1 MTRFHRMAGL
11 TAALLASA
19 PAAAQPAPRPA
30 TPPSQAVAARA
41 LERWTSPVLTRFNS
55 EAEFRRY
62 VRAVRAHP
70 DGARPRWWARGRH
83 IQFAQSVGPAEIQS
97 DSEPPICPPEDPA
110 CAGAEGDSLSIVA
123 TGTRTRSNS
132 ITNNQEAGVDEG
144 DIVKQIG
151 QYLLVLQDGRIFV
164 IDTRA
169 GDGGRLALADRIN
182 VYRDADDDIWY
193 DEMLVEGNHV
203 LVTAYSYGEQA
214 TEVSVFRLGASGR
227 LSRQGVFFLSSDDY
241 YDGDNYATRL
251 VGDNL
256 VVYAPMRIA
265 EIEPD
270 EPIKWP
276 LVRRWVAGED
286 RAQGEA
292 HGIPLFDART
302 IYRPVRT
309 VTDPVVHTVSVCPLG
324 PAGAGRDLRCRTTAF
339 TGPERREYYV
349 SPTDAYLWITPDNDD
364 LAPQPSSDICPA
376 GERVR
381 PGNAV
386 PALLYRVP
394 VSGAEP
400 SVLGTVGTPIDQF
413 SLAASGSRFRAL
425 LRLRGRRCRLDF
437 DEAPPLVYFDTSLAR
452 FGDTLSPA
460 SLSSYTPLPDAGV
473 TALENRF
480 TDAFL
485 VYGGRST
492 HGSSPPDPG
501 EEARPD
507 ARVVAVPLGRPR
519 DSRVLSVPHDVI
531 RAERAG
537 DDIVLTGYRDHRGL
551 QISLIGLDGAPRVAS
566 TVRLDG
572 RFESEGR
579 SHAFNSQMEP
589 GGSGIMGLPTV
600 RRDFEAG
607 RYVWRSDASDL
618 SYVTADRGRRLSAA
632 GELLANEEAD
642 EGTGYRCEVSCIDW
656 YGNSRPIFTDG
667 RVFGLS
673 GVELIEGRIEG
684 DRIREVQRLN
694 IAASPPPR

>member
-1 MTRFHRMAGL
+1 MTRFHTCAGL
-11 TAALLASA
+11 IAAALLASA
-19 PAAAQPAPRPA
+19 PAAAQRPPTPRSEDA
-30 TPPSQAVAARA
+30 AARA
-41 LERWTSPVLTRFNS
+41 LERWTSPSLTRFS
-55 EAEFRRY
+55 GEAEFRRY
-62 VRAVRAHP
+62 VRAVRDHP
-70 DGARPRWWARGRH
+70 GARRRWWARGRH
-83 IQFAQSVGPAEIQS
+83 IQFAQAEVPTTTQS
-97 DSEPPICPPEDPA
+97 DGEPPVCPPEDPA
-110 CAGAEGDSLSIVA
+110 CAGVETENLVVTAS
-123 TGTRTRSNS
+123 GTRARSNS

-164 IDTRA
+164 IDTRG
-169 GDGGRLALADRIN
+169 GDGRGLALADRIN

-193 DEMLVEGNHV
+193 DEMLVEGDHV
-203 LVTAYSYGEQA
+203 LVTGYSYGEQA
-214 TEVSVFRLGASGR
+214 TEVSVFRLGAGGR
-227 LSRQGVFFLSSDDY
+227 LSRRGVFFLSSDDY

-256 VVYAPMRIA
+256 VVYAPMSIA
-265 EIEPD
+265 EIDPD

-276 LVRRWVAGED
+276 LVRRWVAGET
-286 RAQGEA
+286 REAGEA

-339 TGPERREYYV
+339 TGPQRREYYV
-349 SPTDAYLWITPDNDD
+349 SPTDAYLWITPDTDD
-364 LAPQPSSDICPA
+364 LGDRPSSESCPA
-376 GERVR
+376 GTAVR
-381 PGNAV
+381 PADAV

-400 SVLGTVGTPIDQF
+400 GVLGTAGTPIDQF

-425 LRLRGRRCRLDF
+425 LRLRGRHCQIDF
-437 DEAPPLVYFDTSLAR
+437 EETEGPPLVYFDAQLAR
-452 FGDTLSPA
+452 FGDTLAPA
-460 SLSSYTPLPDAGV
+460 PMSSYTPLPAAGAY
-473 TALENRF
+473 ALENRF

-485 VYGGRST
+485 VYGGRARRS
-492 HGSSPPDPG
+492 SSPPEPDDEP
-501 EEARPD
+501 RLD
-507 ARVVAVPLGRPR
+507 ARVVAVPVGRPR
-519 DSRVLSVPHDVI
+519 DATVMRVPHDVI

-537 DDIVLTGYRDHRGL
+537 DDIVLTGYHDHRGL
-551 QISLIGLDGAPRVAS
+551 QISLIGLNGAPRVAS

-572 RFESEGR
+572 RYESEGR
-579 SHAFNSQMEP
+579 SHAFNSLIERD
-589 GGSGIMGLPTV
+589 GSGIMGLPTV

-618 SYVTADRGRRLSAA
+618 SYLTADSGRRLAAA
-632 GELLANEEAD
+632 GELLANEDAD

-673 GVELIEGRIEG
+673 GVELIEGRLEG
-684 DRIREVQRLN
+684 GRIREVQRLN
-694 IAASPPPR
+694 IASSTPPR